1 MLRHLRWHAFPLTFK
16 EPRLEVE
23 EEEQNDELEAPT
35 AVGTL
40 LMSIQ
45 ELELGKPANEASSI
59 SSLKAT
65 RDNST
70 DQVNLRLR
78 KTTRRSPGKFLRG
91 IRRLQL
97 FKRTEV
103 AAAGTSSPAC
113 SSGNDAD
120 GSESS
125 VAESKSDEESN
136 NDDENKTSS
145 AGGYSSR
152 TDTAGG
158 SDNSSS
164 DDDTSSESS
173 EESSDE
179 SYITGPLDPVSG
191 GAAFLFDDKGK
202 NTCSSFLPGGTAAV
216 ILFPQ
221 APPPEEEDGF
231 RLLFSANDMEGFPR
245 RPLTRAEKIRRYL
258 YQNGRMQKVLPYK
271 VPRRGTAG
279 LAKSN
284 STQKHRK
291 TMVYEDAP
299 GSFKVRLRYPYLR
312 QLNLLRMLTALVL
325 ANPSQ
330 TAFTY

>member
-1 MLRHLRWHAFPLTFK
+1 
-16 EPRLEVE
+16 
-23 EEEQNDELEAPT
+23 
-35 AVGTL
+35 
-40 LMSIQ
+40 
-45 ELELGKPANEASSI
+45 
-59 SSLKAT
+59 
-65 RDNST
+65 
-70 DQVNLRLR
+70 
-78 KTTRRSPGKFLRG
+78 LRG

-191 GAAFLFDDKGK
+191 K
-202 NTCSSFLPGGTAAV
+202 NTCSSFLPGGAAAV

-221 APPPEEEDGF
+221 SPPPEEEDGF

-284 STQKHRK
+284 STPKHRK

-299 GSFKVRLRYPYLR
+299 GEE
-312 QLNLLRMLTALVL
+312 
-325 ANPSQ
+325 PSCIFSAAS
-330 TAFTY
+330 TMRK